1 MSEHVTD
8 CVSQDEELDLL
19 DLMSVLLQRKKIIIG
34 ITTLIAV
41 FVATYAFFSMVL
53 SPETSY
59 LPNEY
64 TPKAEMLI
72 NDSSS
77 AGGGLSSMLSS
88 SGLGGLASLAGVSV
102 PSASTYSSLA
112 VYLAG
117 TNSFLDE
124 LIDTFDLTTRYKI
137 KKSIKTETR
146 TALKKELSVS
156 FDDESGVLSIAFTDI
171 DPVFAQS
178 VVNHAVKYMEERF
191 YALGL
196 DKNLQ
201 KKENLE
207 KNIANAFEEIRRLE
221 AQSQD
226 LDRRSSQGIYS
237 LNGSSIVLEAAKIR
251 RELSAQEEI
260 YKQLKIQY
268 ELLKVEMASETP
280 VLQVLEYAEVPDRKS
295 GPSRGMLC
303 IIVTFAGF
311 FASVFLAFVLNAIEN
326 IKKDPAAMAKLTGG
340 SR

>member
-1 MSEHVTD
+1 LIRT
-8 CVSQDEELDLL
+8 CK
-19 DLMSVLLQRKKIIIG
+19 RK
-34 ITTLIAV
+34 
-41 FVATYAFFSMVL
+41 
-53 SPETSY
+53 
-59 LPNEY
+59 
-64 TPKAEMLI
+64 
-72 NDSSS
+72 
-77 AGGGLSSMLSS
+77 
-88 SGLGGLASLAGVSV
+88 
-102 PSASTYSSLA
+102 
-112 VYLAG
+112 
-117 TNSFLDE
+117 
-124 LIDTFDLTTRYKI
+124 
-137 KKSIKTETR
+137 R
-146 TALKKELSVS
+146 TWK
-156 FDDESGVLSIAFTDI
+156 
-171 DPVFAQS
+171 
-178 VVNHAVKYMEERF
+178 R
-191 YALGL
+191 
-196 DKNLQ
+196 
-201 KKENLE
+201 
-207 KNIANAFEEIRRLE
+207 NIANAFEEIRRLE